1 MLTQTPFVNQQ
12 TGRFDVN
19 ALKQFFDSYNKA
31 KAAKSPELDQM
42 QTVYDY
48 WLFV

>member
-1 MLTQTPFVNQQ
+1 MNQQ

-31 KAAKSPELDQM
+31 KAAKSPAGRADA
-42 QTVYDY
+42 DY
-48 WLFV
+48 L